1 MTDSAPV
8 ADDRDKLTHKNI
20 PEHLVAKGRDSGGNI
35 HLGEIKYLHQPRDP
49 YGNPLPPAPRF
60 GDLLTPTLNDL
71 RVTDWHRLPPM
82 GDKTTARYIAELAH
96 LPEVVKATEK
106 AHKVDTRW
114 QSIHADYRKAVADR
128 DDWIRTTRTEIQVD
142 ANRGGQKHGVTK
154 ATADHLAALDAIVNA
169 YERILGP
176 VARQGA
182 SVGHLNAA
190 PGANLQ
196 QSIIADA
203 VADLLQAAA
212 DQTDMGT
219 RVAVALA
226 TGIRRGELEG
236 LQWQDIEDGELWVRR
251 QRYQDGKVG
260 LPKNE
265 KERRVPF
272 GPDTARRL
280 KAWRIRRGVPDP
292 GEWVFPTEHWHR
304 WDKVRGAVP
313 EPPPRWHDLRHTA
326 ATFWLAA
333 GITVHAVAD
342 LLGHEDATLVLKLYG
357 HALPQE
363 KNTAG
368 EVMDAFRRSAG
379 KAVV

>member
-1 MTDSAPV
+1 MGVYHRSRKAKPWRVQVREKGQPSVDQSFATEAEARAFEAATILAMRRGERLPEVEAEQQPEVVILPGTVAEACQDTLRAMRAGVALTRTGAIYKPQTIKAYDVTLVRHVLPLIGGMGLQELTRADVVRLREHIALAQGINTAKYAAVCLSAVLRRARNLGMVEDNV
-8 ADDRDKLTHKNI
+8 AT
-20 PEHLVAKGRDSGGNI
+20 G
-35 HLGEIKYLHQPRDP
+35 
-49 YGNPLPPAPRF
+49 
-60 GDLLTPTLNDL
+60 
-71 RVTDWHRLPPM
+71 LPPM
-82 GDKTTARYIAELAH
+82 SA
-96 LPEVVKATEK
+96 P
-106 AHKVDTRW
+106 
-114 QSIHADYRKAVADR
+114 RKDP
-128 DDWIRTTRTEIQVD
+128 IRFLTVE
-142 ANRGGQKHGVTK
+142 
-154 ATADHLAALDAIVNA
+154 
-169 YERILGP
+169 E
-176 VARQGA
+176 
-182 SVGHLNAA
+182 
-190 PGANLQ
+190 
-196 QSIIADA
+196 
-203 VADLLQAAA
+203 ADLLQAAA

-236 LQWQDIEDGELWVRR
+236 LQWQDVEDGELWVRR